1 MNEFDA
7 IQKYFRPLTEGHDA
21 LQDDAAILNIPVGHE
36 LIVTSDTL
44 NAGTHFVENASP
56 ENIAHKSLRVNL
68 SDLAA
73 MGAKPLAYQL
83 NIAFPL

>member
-44 NAGTHFVENASP
+44 NAALARVYVDP
-56 ENIAHKSLRVNL
+56 ELRALGIPV
-68 SDLAA
+68 D
-73 MGAKPLAYQL
+73 
-83 NIAFPL
+83 